1 MMPHTPGN
9 VLAGRTLT
17 KDLMQLPQSV
27 NARLS
32 RIASVAQG
40 ARSDGWQKL
49 LPWAVSALLVV
60 VLAWQLVQLAWAL
73 LGARNAQ
80 APVGAMPA
88 APATAAP
95 PAVDVGAIVAA
106 HLFGEANA
114 PAGETDPNAVAATQ
128 MPLVLVGTIAHS
140 DPEQGYAI
148 IGESAQTAKVYGI
161 GKTIMGGTKLHSVYP
176 DRAIIDRGG
185 KLEALLLPKKF
196 TGGGMNAAAGPGYT
210 NRPDPMLGERLRQL
224 AANNPGAITEILR
237 PQPVFANG
245 QQRGYRV
252 YPGRNRMQF
261 NKLGLLPGD
270 MVTAINGTPL
280 DDPARGMEI
289 LSTMNSA
296 ANVTV
301 TVERN
306 GETVQ
311 VNINNAQIAAG
322 AEVMDAFPDA
332 VPVEELP
339 AMNDG
344 DEE

>member
-1 MMPHTPGN
+1 
-9 VLAGRTLT
+9 
-17 KDLMQLPQSV
+17 MQLPQSV

-40 ARSDGWQKL
+40 ARSEGWQRL
-49 LPWAVSALLVV
+49 LPWAVSAVLVV

-73 LGARNAQ
+73 LGAQAQ
-80 APVGAMPA
+80 GPLVT
-88 APATAAP
+88 APANAGPSARP
-95 PAVDVGAIVAA
+95 GVDVGAIVAA

-114 PAGETDPNAVAATQ
+114 PAGSTDPNDVAATQ
-128 MPLVLVGTIAHS
+128 MPLVLAGTIAHS
-140 DPEQGYAI
+140 DPERGYAI
-148 IGESAQTAKVYGI
+148 IGSNAQSAKVYGV
-161 GKTIMGGTKLHSVYP
+161 GKTITGGTKLHSVYP
-176 DRAIIDRGG
+176 DRAILDRGG

-196 TGGGMNAAAGPGYT
+196 TGGGTAGPG
-210 NRPDPMLGERLRQL
+210 PGFAGQADPMLGERLRQL
-224 AANNPGAITEILR
+224 AANNPAAITEILR

-252 YPGRNRMQF
+252 YPGRNRQQF

-280 DDPARGMEI
+280 DDPARSMEV

-301 TVERN
+301 SVERN

-311 VNINNAQIAAG
+311 VNINNAQISADTAALE
-322 AEVMDAFPDA
+322 AMPEA
-332 VPVEELP
+332 VPVEEVP
-339 AMNDG
+339 EMTGG
-344 DEE
+344 DDSEE

>member
-1 MMPHTPGN
+1 
-9 VLAGRTLT
+9 
-17 KDLMQLPQSV
+17 MQLPQSV

-40 ARSDGWQKL
+40 ARSEGWQRL

-60 VLAWQLVQLAWAL
+60 VLAWQLVQLAWVL
-73 LGARNAQ
+73 LGAQAQ
-80 APVGAMPA
+80 GPLATAPASAGPA
-88 APATAAP
+88 ARPG
-95 PAVDVGAIVAA
+95 VDVGSIVAA

-114 PAGETDPNAVAATQ
+114 PAGSTDPNDVAATQ
-128 MPLVLVGTIAHS
+128 MPLVLAGTIAHS
-140 DPEQGYAI
+140 DPERGYAI
-148 IGESAQTAKVYGI
+148 IGSNAQSAKVYGV
-161 GKTIMGGTKLHSVYP
+161 GKTITGGTKLHSVYP
-176 DRAIIDRGG
+176 DRAILDRGG

-196 TGGGMNAAAGPGYT
+196 TGGGTAGPG
-210 NRPDPMLGERLRQL
+210 PGFAGQADPMLGERLRQL

-252 YPGRNRMQF
+252 YPGRNRQQF

-280 DDPARGMEI
+280 DDPARSMEV

-301 TVERN
+301 SVERN

-311 VNINNAQIAAG
+311 VNINNAQISADTAALE
-322 AEVMDAFPDA
+322 AMPDA
-332 VPVEELP
+332 VPVEEVP
-339 AMNDG
+339 EMTGG
-344 DEE
+344 DDSEE

>member
-1 MMPHTPGN
+1 
-9 VLAGRTLT
+9 
-17 KDLMQLPQSV
+17 MQLPQSV

-40 ARSDGWQKL
+40 ARSEGWQRL
-49 LPWAVSALLVV
+49 LPWAVSALLVI

-73 LGARNAQ
+73 LGARTPGSVVSAPAAAAQ
-80 APVGAMPA
+80 AAR
-88 APATAAP
+88 
-95 PAVDVGAIVAA
+95 PAVDVGAIVSA

-114 PAGETDPNAVAATQ
+114 PAGSTDPNEVAASQ

-140 DPEQGYAI
+140 DPELGYAI
-148 IGESAQTAKVYGI
+148 IGANAQSAKVYGV
-161 GKTIMGGTKLHSVYP
+161 GKTITGGTKLHSVYP
-176 DRAIIDRGG
+176 DRAILDRGG

-196 TGGGMNAAAGPGYT
+196 TGGGTSVGPRPGFAGQG
-210 NRPDPMLGERLRQL
+210 DALLGDRLRQL
-224 AANNPGAITEILR
+224 AASNPGAITEILR

-252 YPGRNRMQF
+252 YPGRNRQQF

-280 DDPARGMEI
+280 DDPARGMEV

-296 ANVTV
+296 TNVTV

-311 VNINNAQIAAG
+311 VNINNAQIAA
-322 AEVMDAFPDA
+322 DAAALEAMPDA
-332 VPVEELP
+332 VPVEEVP
-339 AMNDG
+339 AMTGG
-344 DEE
+344 DDSEE

>member
-1 MMPHTPGN
+1 
-9 VLAGRTLT
+9 
-17 KDLMQLPQSV
+17 MQLPQSV
-27 NARLS
+27 NVRLS

-40 ARSDGWQKL
+40 ARSEGWQRV

-73 LGARNAQ
+73 LGAGSVPPPTAPTTDGP
-80 APVGAMPA
+80 APVAQP
-88 APATAAP
+88 T
-95 PAVDVGAIVAA
+95 VDVGAIVSA

-114 PAGETDPNAVAATQ
+114 PAGTTDPNAVAATQ

-148 IGESAQTAKVYGI
+148 IGESAQSAKVYGV
-161 GKTIMGGTKLHSVYP
+161 GKTISGGTKLHSVYP
-176 DRAIIDRGG
+176 DRAILDRGG

-196 TGGGMNAAAGPGYT
+196 SGGGMSDAGAPSFAGQ
-210 NRPDPMLGERLRQL
+210 PDPMLGERLRQL
-224 AANNPGAITEILR
+224 AVNNPAAITEILR
-237 PQPVFANG
+237 PQPVFASG

-252 YPGRNRMQF
+252 YPGRNRQQF

-339 AMNDG
+339 SANDG
-344 DEE
+344 DPE